1 MGEAPGPRTGQA
13 RPPSAGSQLM
23 LYFFSM
29 ADSYS
34 QEYTLKLP
42 FSCLKSGTT
51 SHSPPV
57 EMKESDDEKASV
69 HVGLRNPGSSVF
81 CIEEVTSV

>member
-13 RPPSAGSQLM
+13 RPPSAGSQAM
-23 LYFFSM
+23 LYSFSM

-51 SHSPPV
+51 SHGQPAEV
-57 EMKESDDEKASV
+57 KESDKQDASV
-69 HVGLRNPGSSVF
+69 HVGLRIRAVVWFVSRRL
-81 CIEEVTSV
+81 